1 LQTTNS
7 IERLNKEI
15 KRRGRVIRVFP
26 NEASVIRLF
35 GALLHEHHKKWI
47 TGRKYLDMEAIK
59 KKSENI
65 LKSV

>member
-15 KRRGRVIRVFP
+15 KRRERVIRVFP
-26 NEASVIRLF
+26 NETSVIRLF

-47 TGRKYLDMEAIK
+47 TGRKYLDMEAYYKEK
-59 KKSENI
+59 KVIIN
-65 LKSV
+65 

>member
-47 TGRKYLDMEAIK
+47 TGRKYLDMGAYYKEK
-59 KKSENI
+59 KVIIN
-65 LKSV
+65 